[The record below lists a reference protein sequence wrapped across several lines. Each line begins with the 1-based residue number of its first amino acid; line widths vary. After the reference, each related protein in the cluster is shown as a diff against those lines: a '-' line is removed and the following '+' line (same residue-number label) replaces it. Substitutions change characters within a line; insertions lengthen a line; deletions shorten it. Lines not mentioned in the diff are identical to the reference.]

1 MASHDVEPQLGAE
14 SFSCPHCNAVA
25 HQDWYSL
32 FLKPENAA
40 EVGVLTPEA
49 VTVSTLRQGEAQ
61 RDNIKEIEQFIERL
75 KKTQLTYEYQ
85 KHPHPLKVKMANLH
99 ISNCHNCNGFSLWV
113 SGLLVYPTKLDKTPE
128 LVEEDLEEATAILN
142 NFPRGATALMRVC
155 IQKLV
160 PLLEDNGKEL
170 NQRVSSLVRKGLEM
184 EMQQAKEVLQVLR
197 TDPVQLSQLESQAD
211 KETALRF
218 LDSLKEVL
226 ERRMSHNRDE
236 T

>member
-14 SFSCPHCNAVA
+14 SFSCPHCKAVA

-128 LVEEDLEEATAILN
+128 LVDEDVEEAAVVLN
-142 NFPRGATALMRVC
+142 KSPRGATALMRVC

-160 PLLEDNGKEL
+160 PLLEENGKEL

-184 EMQQAKEVLQVLR
+184 EIQQAMDVLEVLR
-197 TDPVQLSQLESQAD
+197 SDSAQLNPLESQAD
-211 KETALRF
+211 RETALRF

>member
-1 MASHDVEPQLGAE
+1 MNPYIEPALGAE
-14 SFSCPHCNAVA
+14 SFSCPHCNTVA

-32 FLKPENAA
+32 FLKPENAG
-40 EVGVLTPEA
+40 EVRVLTSEA
-49 VTVSTLRQGEAQ
+49 VTALRQGDDR
-61 RDNIKEIEQFIERL
+61 RDNIKEIGQFVERL
-75 KKTQLTYEYQ
+75 KKNALTYEYQ

-99 ISNCHNCNGFSLWV
+99 ISNCHSCNGFSLWV
-113 SGLLVYPTKLDKTPE
+113 GGILVFPTRIDKTPE

-142 NFPRGATALMRVC
+142 KFPRGATALMRVC

-184 EMQQAKEVLQVLR
+184 EMQQAEEVLQVLR
-197 TDPVQLSQLESQAD
+197 SDPVQLSQLESQAD
-211 KETALRF
+211 KETVLRF

-226 ERRMSHNRDE
+226 ERRMPQNRDE

>member
-1 MASHDVEPQLGAE
+1 MNPYIKPALGAE
-14 SFSCPHCNAVA
+14 SFSCPHCNTVA

-32 FLKPENAA
+32 FLKPENAG
-40 EVGVLTPEA
+40 EVRVLTPEA
-49 VTVSTLRQGEAQ
+49 VKALRQGDAQ
-61 RDNIKEIEQFIERL
+61 RDDIKETDQFVERL
-75 KKTQLTYEYQ
+75 KKNALTYEYQ
-85 KHPHPLKVKMANLH
+85 RHPHPLKAKMANLH
-99 ISNCHNCNGFSLWV
+99 ISNCHSCNGFSLWV
-113 SGLLVYPTKLDKTPE
+113 GGLLVFPTKIDKTPE
-128 LVEEDLEEATAILN
+128 LVEEELEEAAAILN
-142 NFPRGATALMRVC
+142 EFPRGATALMRVC

-197 TDPVQLSQLESQAD
+197 SDPTQLNPLEPQAD
-211 KETALRF
+211 RETALRF

-226 ERRMSHNRDE
+226 ERRMSQNRDE